1 MLSHWWKTLCEIGPK
16 FGYYPQPIKSWL
28 IVKEKFKEEADR
40 IFGGSNIQITTTGQR
55 HLGAV
60 IGDENYQKQYCEKIV
75 KTWIDEI
82 KLLSE
87 IALIQPQAA
96 YSSYVS
102 GFQHKFTYF
111 IRTIKGFEKYLQPL
125 EEAIRHSLIPAVTG
139 GHIPTNDERILIS
152 LPPRLGGLGIKI
164 MTDNAQSEYN
174 NSINVTQNL
183 TKSILGNEMANDS
196 SMKTKKEKIRKARQ
210 TTQKQQLDDIRSRMN
225 ESQQR
230 INEANQETGSY
241 NWLLTLPLIEFNYNL
256 NKEQFW
262 DALRLRYS
270 WNIPRTPT
278 ECACGSKFSVQHSLS
293 CKKGGFITLR
303 HNEIRDI
310 TASLLSEVCK
320 DVRREPSLIKL
331 TGEVFNETTAKKNDE
346 ARLDVSALGF
356 WIPGQRAFCDIRVF
370 DHNAQRYKNF
380 NLKKSFQKNEE
391 EKKKSYNERVLNIE
405 NASFSPLVFN
415 VNGGMARE
423 CKKFYSRLTE
433 MIAEKRNIS
442 LSIATAFIR
451 TKLSFS
457 LLRSMLLCIRGS
469 RSLKREI
476 IIDNDMELA
485 ELSRINHE

>member
-1 MLSHWWKTLCEIGPK
+1 M
-16 FGYYPQPIKSWL
+16 
-28 IVKEKFKEEADR
+28 
-40 IFGGSNIQITTTGQR
+40 
-55 HLGAV
+55 
-60 IGDENYQKQYCEKIV
+60 
-75 KTWIDEI
+75 
-82 KLLSE
+82 
-87 IALIQPQAA
+87 
-96 YSSYVS
+96 
-102 GFQHKFTYF
+102 
-111 IRTIKGFEKYLQPL
+111 
-125 EEAIRHSLIPAVTG
+125 
-139 GHIPTNDERILIS
+139 
-152 LPPRLGGLGIKI
+152 
-164 MTDNAQSEYN
+164 
-174 NSINVTQNL
+174 
-183 TKSILGNEMANDS
+183 
-196 SMKTKKEKIRKARQ
+196 
-210 TTQKQQLDDIRSRMN
+210 
-225 ESQQR
+225 
-230 INEANQETGSY
+230 
-241 NWLLTLPLIEFNYNL
+241 
-256 NKEQFW
+256 
-262 DALRLRYS
+262 
-270 WNIPRTPT
+270 
-278 ECACGSKFSVQHSLS
+278 S

-370 DHNAQRYKNF
+370 DHNAQRYKNL
-380 NLKKSFQKNEE
+380 NLKKSFLKNEE

-451 TKLSFS
+451 IKLSFS